1 MITFSVEQYYCI
13 YKLLKSLQNNH
24 FYFNFFN
31 SSDIHCIFFDVSA
44 QHKEQKQNKLN
55 WNLNGQATILKQLD
69 TFRSYADLTIKN
81 LWK

>member
-24 FYFNFFN
+24 FYFNIFN
-31 SSDIHCIFFDVSA
+31 SSDIHCIFFDVSP

-55 WNLNGQATILKQLD
+55 WNLNGQATVLKQLD
-69 TFRSYADLTIKN
+69 TCRSYANLTIKN